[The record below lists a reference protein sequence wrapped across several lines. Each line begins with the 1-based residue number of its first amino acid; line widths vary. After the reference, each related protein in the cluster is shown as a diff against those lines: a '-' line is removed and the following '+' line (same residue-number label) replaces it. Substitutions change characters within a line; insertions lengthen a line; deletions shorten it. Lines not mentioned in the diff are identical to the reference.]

1 MELQIITK
9 KLDFINIINN
19 NEYVI
24 VYCGLTFCAPC
35 NKIYPIYEDLVNQ
48 YPNITFC
55 KIILDTLDDESDT
68 YIRDFLKLSKFPT
81 FTLLNNGII
90 LDSFMG
96 PYNDKLINMVQSISG
111 DDDF

>member
-9 KLDFINIINN
+9 KSDFINIINN

-24 VYCGLTFCAPC
+24 VYCGLTFCSPC

-48 YPNITFC
+48 HSNITFC

-68 YIRDFLKLSKFPT
+68 YIRDFSISSYSSLSKLEFLFP
-81 FTLLNNGII
+81 I
-90 LDSFMG
+90 LRRC
-96 PYNDKLINMVQSISG
+96 Y
-111 DDDF
+111 

>member
-9 KLDFINIINN
+9 KSDFINIINN

-24 VYCGLTFCAPC
+24 VYCGLTFFGPC
-35 NKIYPIYEDLVNQ
+35 NKIYPIY
-48 YPNITFC
+48 
-55 KIILDTLDDESDT
+55 DT

-81 FTLLNNGII
+81 FTLLNNDVI

-96 PYNDKLINMVQSISG
+96 PNENKLINMVNSING
-111 DDDF
+111 NDDF